1 MKAKKFLSFDI
12 SGYGQTGLNHTISK
26 FLKVALLNIIP
37 KVECDPKN
45 ASTDTFCILDRER
58 IETGNF

>member
-1 MKAKKFLSFDI
+1 M
-12 SGYGQTGLNHTISK
+12 TGPNGTVSK

-45 ASTDTFCILDRER
+45 TSTDTFCILDRER